1 MNFNFLEELGK
12 SIKKTIGK
20 QTENV
25 NLKNIE
31 GIDENELALAQ
42 KLEAIEE
49 YTIDRFEEDKV
60 VLEDRKTGEIK
71 SIEKVKIPKES
82 KEGDILKCINGKFFV
97 DKEETL
103 NREKEI
109 QDKYN
114 DLWK

>member
-1 MNFNFLEELGK
+1 MSFNFLEELGK
-12 SIKKTIGK
+12 SIKKTIEK
-20 QTENV
+20 ETEKTK
-25 NLKNIE
+25 LKKID
-31 GIDENELALAQ
+31 GIDENEVDLAQ
-42 KLEAIEE
+42 KLDAIEE

-71 SIEKVKIPKES
+71 NIEKAQIPKES

-109 QDKYN
+109 QNKFK

>member
-1 MNFNFLEELGK
+1 MSFNFLEELGK
-12 SIKKTIGK
+12 SIKKTIEK
-20 QTENV
+20 QTEKTE
-25 NLKNIE
+25 LEKIE
-31 GIDENELALAQ
+31 GIDENEVDLAQ
-42 KLEAIEE
+42 KLDAIEE

-71 SIEKVKIPKES
+71 NVEKSQIPKES

-109 QDKYN
+109 QDKFK